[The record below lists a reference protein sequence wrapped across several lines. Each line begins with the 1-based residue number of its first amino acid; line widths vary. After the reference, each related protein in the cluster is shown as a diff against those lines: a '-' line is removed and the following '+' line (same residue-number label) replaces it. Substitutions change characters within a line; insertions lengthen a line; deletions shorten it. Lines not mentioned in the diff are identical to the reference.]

1 VTPTT
6 RQILERER
14 DGMAETVK
22 RAKSEMEGLE
32 KNLAAAMSRL
42 EANQQHLDNLNKDLE
57 TE

>member
-1 VTPTT
+1 MTPTT